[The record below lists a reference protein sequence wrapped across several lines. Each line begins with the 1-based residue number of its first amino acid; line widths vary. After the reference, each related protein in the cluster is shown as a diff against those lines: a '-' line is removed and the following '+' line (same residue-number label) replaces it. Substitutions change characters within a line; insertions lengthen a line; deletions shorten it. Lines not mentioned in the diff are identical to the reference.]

1 MTGVGSSNVK
11 TSARAGARI
20 WRGLFLKVV
29 AAELVTFEHAEGAVV
44 DARRRHDDNPP
55 KTADIMALFAERSLE
70 SLPSISEDAPRGTM
84 APHPHAPRISS
95 NRLRPH
101 RIRDDVPPNRPALRH
116 PTTPANLKDP
126 AEQRRLKKRPF
137 DTNRTEANFD
147 SSITTRPAPAIPH
160 RKKRE
165 CRRSSHLVR
174 HPTYPMP
181 ECGATHA
188 PCHAQRPPRRSG
200 RELASHIP
208 PAAAHSRARHRH
220 LAKRPACRCEPVFSV
235 SGRSEMNRLK
245 RILNDQTIRE
255 NRASQAR
262 PREENHLDGVPPD
275 KGK

>member
-29 AAELVTFEHAEGAVV
+29 AAELVTFEHTEGAVV

-55 KTADIMALFAERSLE
+55 KTRCL
-70 SLPSISEDAPRGTM
+70 SIHRLPRGQPPQYHIAKSANTD
-84 APHPHAPRISS
+84 AAAISS
-95 NRLRPH
+95 GIPH
-101 RIRDDVPPNRPALRH
+101 TRCPNAARRMRPAMHNGPR
-116 PTTPANLKDP
+116 
-126 AEQRRLKKRPF
+126 AE
-137 DTNRTEANFD
+137 AAA
-147 SSITTRPAPAIPH
+147 SSRAIY
-160 RKKRE
+160 R
-165 CRRSSHLVR
+165 
-174 HPTYPMP
+174 
-181 ECGATHA
+181 
-188 PCHAQRPPRRSG
+188 
-200 RELASHIP
+200 P

>member
-1 MTGVGSSNVK
+1 MK

-55 KTADIMALFAERSLE
+55 KTAA
-70 SLPSISEDAPRGTM
+70 
-84 APHPHAPRISS
+84 
-95 NRLRPH
+95 
-101 RIRDDVPPNRPALRH
+101 
-116 PTTPANLKDP
+116 
-126 AEQRRLKKRPF
+126 
-137 DTNRTEANFD
+137 FD

-262 PREENHLDGVPPD
+262 TRKENHLDGVPPD

>member
-1 MTGVGSSNVK
+1 MVR
-11 TSARAGARI
+11 ARAKRFRQAGEADRRLEPFAVRPALDVIENLGPVHDGHRI
-20 WRGLFLKVV
+20 VEREDLG
-29 AAELVTFEHAEGAVV
+29 
-44 DARRRHDDNPP
+44 ARRRSDLARPVPQSRCRGTGDVR
-55 KTADIMALFAERSLE
+55 ARGRRRRRRAA
-70 SLPSISEDAPRGTM
+70 APR
-84 APHPHAPRISS
+84 RQS
-95 NRLRPH
+95 
-101 RIRDDVPPNRPALRH
+101 
-116 PTTPANLKDP
+116 
-126 AEQRRLKKRPF
+126 AENPLP
-137 DTNRTEANFD
+137 FD

-165 CRRSSHLVR
+165 YRRSSHLVR

-262 PREENHLDGVPPD
+262 PRKENHLDGVPPD